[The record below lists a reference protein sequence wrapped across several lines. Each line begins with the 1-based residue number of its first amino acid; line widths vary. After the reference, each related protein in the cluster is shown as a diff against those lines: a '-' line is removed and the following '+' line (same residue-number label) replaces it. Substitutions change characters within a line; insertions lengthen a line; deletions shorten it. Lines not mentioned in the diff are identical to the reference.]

1 MKWFMRKIAAN
12 KTIVLAVSVAL
23 AAIHP
28 AASDLIIQTVK
39 TVEAAVQLTE

>member
-28 AASDLIIQTVK
+28 AASDVIVKAVK
-39 TVEAAVQLTE
+39 TVEAAVELAE